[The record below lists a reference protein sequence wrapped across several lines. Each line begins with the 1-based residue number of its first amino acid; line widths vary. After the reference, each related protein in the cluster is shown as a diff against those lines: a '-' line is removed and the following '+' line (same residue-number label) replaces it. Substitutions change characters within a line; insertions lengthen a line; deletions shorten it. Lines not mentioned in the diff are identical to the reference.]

1 VCSCVC
7 VWVWVCICL
16 LCVYICLLCVC
27 VCVCVLCVYV
37 CVLCVC
43 VGLDVILLL
52 IFFIAA
58 PTFHCSKVNCFG
70 YSHKE
75 CMGFQVEN
83 YYQQELAC
91 CGDCRTFFRQ
101 EVGKIIL
108 ILCIL
113 VSMFV
118 FKF

>member
-1 VCSCVC
+1 MCNCVC

-27 VCVCVLCVYV
+27 VCVVCV

-70 YSHKE
+70 YGHKE

>member
-1 VCSCVC
+1 MCVC
-7 VWVWVCICL
+7 VRVCA
-16 LCVYICLLCVC
+16 CVCVCVCVCCVCVCVCC
-27 VCVCVLCVYV
+27 VCVCVLCVL

-91 CGDCRTFFRQ
+91 CGDCYTFFRQ

>member
-1 VCSCVC
+1 MCESVGVYLFI
-7 VWVWVCICL
+7 VCIYL
-16 LCVYICLLCVC
+16 SVVC
-27 VCVCVLCVYV
+27 VCEFKCY
-37 CVLCVC
+37 
-43 VGLDVILLL
+43 LLL

-58 PTFHCSKVNCFG
+58 PIFHCSKVNCFG
-70 YSHKE
+70 YGHKE